1 MRLDQHLGLL
11 AQQLIV
17 GDVALAQIGRA
28 QRGAVAT
35 IGLTAV
41 SYRLGNAVEEVA
53 DEVFDAVCF
62 VKHWP
67 SSSSLDCSFRGIIS
81 NNTGVLLITTVDDVI
96 AAARQLSPAEK
107 LEIIQ
112 ALSRELQRQYV
123 DTTTASSSPSATQ
136 RIAGLDK
143 GAVWMSDDFDDELPD
158 EFWFGSDNESAS

>member
-1 MRLDQHLGLL
+1 M
-11 AQQLIV
+11 
-17 GDVALAQIGRA
+17 
-28 QRGAVAT
+28 
-35 IGLTAV
+35 
-41 SYRLGNAVEEVA
+41 
-53 DEVFDAVCF
+53 
-62 VKHWP
+62 
-67 SSSSLDCSFRGIIS
+67 
-81 NNTGVLLITTVDDVI
+81 TTVDDVI

-123 DTTTASSSPSATQ
+123 DTTSATQ